1 MGLSNDYGCAVV
13 VMSHIENL
21 YQLITII
28 PANNFLFQPT
38 TIYPT
43 TLTGHDVIIIR
54 PRFVSIDEVSKIV
67 RLGSLLSLTGW
78 SNISE
83 RNSNLIENVRKG
95 LKLTL

>member
-13 VMSHIENL
+13 VMSNIENL

-38 TIYPT
+38 TTYPT

-54 PRFVSIDEVSKIV
+54 PRFVGIDEVSKICV
-67 RLGSLLSLTGW
+67 NNQEIYLIFQNSL
-78 SNISE
+78 
-83 RNSNLIENVRKG
+83 
-95 LKLTL
+95 